1 MNSKLPTMEVKR
13 EMRPP
18 HTGTYLLTHHLSS
31 TIPALQQ
38 CGLSVPQ
45 AGHSIYDTILS
56 ELITL
61 MELQLPNCDIKVLQM
76 DDMSHHIIHAAREE
90 FPGAMIVSTCPT
102 IAYHA
107 GSFAI
112 EINRIVDLDGNILG
126 IGPRPGHQPIHIQLD
141 ALKRL
146 SNDGPVVIVEDGI
159 FSGRTIAQLFDWLK
173 AAQVNV
179 VGVIAGF
186 RFEKSKEVLEPKGI
200 PVLTIA
206 EYDNLVDWLPDHDFL
221 PLTPS
226 NGRVVGVKMQNLVV
240 PLYDY
245 KGASF
250 CIPYLDPFAP
260 VKEWASF
267 TGDRTSL
274 AQFAHA
280 CISMSLHLYEI
291 IQEMNRKAITI
302 ADLLKVQPRISVP
315 VQAGNSENLVYSH
328 ESDVRRYLHSMQTV
342 IGRSYDR
349 D

>member
-1 MNSKLPTMEVKR
+1 
-13 EMRPP
+13 
-18 HTGTYLLTHHLSS
+18 
-31 TIPALQQ
+31 
-38 CGLSVPQ
+38 
-45 AGHSIYDTILS
+45 
-56 ELITL
+56 
-61 MELQLPNCDIKVLQM
+61 
-76 DDMSHHIIHAAREE
+76 
-90 FPGAMIVSTCPT
+90 
-102 IAYHA
+102 
-107 GSFAI
+107 
-112 EINRIVDLDGNILG
+112 
-126 IGPRPGHQPIHIQLD
+126 
-141 ALKRL
+141 
-146 SNDGPVVIVEDGI
+146 VVIVEDGI